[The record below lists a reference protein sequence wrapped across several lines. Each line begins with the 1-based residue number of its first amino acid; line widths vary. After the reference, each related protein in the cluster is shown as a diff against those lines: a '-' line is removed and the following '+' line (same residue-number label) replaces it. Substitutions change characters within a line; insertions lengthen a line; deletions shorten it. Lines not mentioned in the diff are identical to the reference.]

1 MQGHPACGL
10 ISRFIL
16 STKLASFMTTF
27 MALSQKLT
35 CIISSLRWQQ
45 NIVSPIPWWKV
56 ILQTGSKDRPRTQI
70 RQCYEHTFLSIR
82 FLPLRSRNLLG
93 VLLMAS
99 FFHLVPRS
107 VGKMHH
113 STVQKM
119 NNPQSTSNS
128 KTFITL
134 ATTAMSAASPHTT
147 SDQCSRSIL
156 LWICVT
162 WHVLA
167 SLTDYIAP
175 RTSKLIRRDSTAAA
189 SS

>member
-1 MQGHPACGL
+1 MKTNVQTKEL
-10 ISRFIL
+10 NFSSFIWR
-16 STKLASFMTTF
+16 
-27 MALSQKLT
+27 
-35 CIISSLRWQQ
+35 CQQ
-45 NIVSPIPWWKV
+45 NILSPNPWWKV
-56 ILQTGSKDRPRTQI
+56 ILQTAFKYHPRTHS
-70 RQCYEHTFLSIR
+70 RQFYEDTFLSMR
-82 FLPLRSRNLLG
+82 LLPLSSRKLLG

-119 NNPQSTSNS
+119 NNPHSTSS
-128 KTFITL
+128 RKTFIIL

-175 RTSKLIRRDSTAAA
+175 RTSKLIRRDSTIAA